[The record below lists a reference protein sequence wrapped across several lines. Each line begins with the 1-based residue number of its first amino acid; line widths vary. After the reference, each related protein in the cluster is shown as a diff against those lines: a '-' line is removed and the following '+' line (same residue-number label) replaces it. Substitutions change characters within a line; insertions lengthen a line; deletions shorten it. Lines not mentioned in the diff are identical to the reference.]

1 MCICYTKTVFSSYCI
16 GELMLKLLVVDDSM
30 IIRNMVKRTI
40 ESQCDLFFLANDGLE
55 GLNQWRNNKSI
66 NVIIT
71 DINMPNMDGLTMITT
86 LRNEGCS
93 AVILCLTTE
102 SSIDKKLSGKEAGA
116 DGWLVKPFSPE
127 TLIQTIAKAID
138 KRQARAA

>member
-1 MCICYTKTVFSSYCI
+1 MCICYTKIVFSSYCI
-16 GELMLKLLVVDDSM
+16 GKLMLKLLVVDDSM

-71 DINMPNMDGLTMITT
+71 DINMPNMDGLTMISA

>member
-1 MCICYTKTVFSSYCI
+1 
-16 GELMLKLLVVDDSM
+16 MLKLLVVDDSM

>member
-1 MCICYTKTVFSSYCI
+1 
-16 GELMLKLLVVDDSM
+16 MLKLLVVDDSM

-71 DINMPNMDGLTMITT
+71 DINMPNMDGLTMISA

-102 SSIDKKLSGKEAGA
+102 SSIDKKHSGKEAGA

-127 TLIQTIAKAID
+127 TLIQTIAKAVG

>member
-1 MCICYTKTVFSSYCI
+1 MCICYTKTVLSSYCI

>member
-1 MCICYTKTVFSSYCI
+1 
-16 GELMLKLLVVDDSM
+16 MLKLLVVDDSM

-71 DINMPNMDGLTMITT
+71 DINMPNMDGLTMISA

-102 SSIDKKLSGKEAGA
+102 SSVETKEAGKKAGA

-127 TLIQTIAKAID
+127 TLIQTIAKAVG

>member
-1 MCICYTKTVFSSYCI
+1 
-16 GELMLKLLVVDDSM
+16 MLKLMIVDDSM
-30 IIRNMVKRTI
+30 IIRNMVKRSI
-40 ESQCDLFFLANDGLE
+40 ESQCQQFHQANDGIE
-55 GLNQWRNNKSI
+55 GVVTWRNNKAI

-71 DINMPNMDGLTMITT
+71 DINMPNMDGLAMITT
-86 LRNEGCS
+86 LRNEGCA

-102 SSIDKKLSGKEAGA
+102 SSVEKKAAGKKAGA

-127 TLIQTIAKAID
+127 TLIQTIAKAIG

>member
-1 MCICYTKTVFSSYCI
+1 
-16 GELMLKLLVVDDSM
+16 MLKLLVVDDSM

-40 ESQCDLFFLANDGLE
+40 ESQCDLLLLANDGLE
-55 GLNQWRNNKSI
+55 GLNQWRNAKSV

-71 DINMPNMDGLTMITT
+71 DINMPNMNGLEMVSA
-86 LRNEGCS
+86 LRKEGCN

-102 SSIDKKLSGKEAGA
+102 SSAEKKEAGKRAGA

-127 TLIQTIAKAID
+127 TLIQTIAKAIGR
-138 KRQARAA
+138 RQGRAA